1 MNPQD
6 QNLADALRQADEAL
20 RRVDEPTSFN
30 HLLIQSLHQRK
41 MRKKRL
47 QMLLLLFLSCSI
59 LGPLVFQAQYNKRFD
74 FANGDIATRSQMSTI
89 ATVDSAVDGPAVI
102 NQPKFQP
109 PIELELEREAVAV
122 VFLNRA
128 LRFRRAGEYPD
139 EAKAALDF
147 IVNTFPTTI
156 SAEHARMLLNSP
168 SLTSIIPGENL

>member
-1 MNPQD
+1 MNAKP
-6 QNLADALRQADEAL
+6 QNLAEALRYADEAL
-20 RRVDEPTSFN
+20 LGRDVSTSLN
-30 HLLIQSLHQRK
+30 LKAIQSMHQHKKRK
-41 MRKKRL
+41 TRL
-47 QMLLLLFLSCSI
+47 QMLSVLLLSSCIYGS
-59 LGPLVFQAQYNKRFD
+59 LVFRSQNKKRVD
-74 FANGDIATRSQMSTI
+74 TGNGNNVTGSQMSTI
-89 ATVDSAVDGPAVI
+89 ATLDSALDDSAIMQPPA
-102 NQPKFQP
+102 FQP

-156 SAEHARMLLNSP
+156 SADHARMLLNSP